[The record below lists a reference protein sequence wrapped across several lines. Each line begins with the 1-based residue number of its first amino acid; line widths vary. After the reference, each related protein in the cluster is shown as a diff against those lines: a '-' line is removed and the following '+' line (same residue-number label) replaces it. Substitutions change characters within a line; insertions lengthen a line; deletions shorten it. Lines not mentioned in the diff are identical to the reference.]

1 MKESK
6 IVLRIKDP
14 KDVLL
19 VADALLKS
27 GYTVS
32 TPKKKVGA
40 KYEQYISAFLP
51 EAGGEAGK
59 DGCQDD

>member
-1 MKESK
+1 MLKT
-6 IVLRIKDP
+6 ITLVIKDS

-32 TPKKKVGA
+32 TPKRKVGA
-40 KYEQYISAFLP
+40 KWETYVVATTGPIEAEQQ
-51 EAGGEAGK
+51 EV
-59 DGCQDD
+59 

>member
-1 MKESK
+1 MRGTKV
-6 IVLRIKDP
+6 ILHIKDA

-40 KYEQYISAFLP
+40 KYEQYVVAYLP
-51 EAGGEAGK
+51 GAETEQEEGLK
-59 DGCQDD
+59 DG

>member
-1 MKESK
+1 MLKT
-6 IVLRIKDP
+6 ITLVIKDS

-32 TPKKKVGA
+32 TPKHKVGA
-40 KYEQYISAFLP
+40 KWETYIVVTTGQIEAEQQ
-51 EAGGEAGK
+51 EV
-59 DGCQDD
+59 